1 MSAVAKKY
9 NSYII
14 EDACHA
20 IGAIYYGK
28 NKSYIG
34 RCKYSLASTFS
45 FHAIKNITMGEGG
58 AITTNNLKLAN
69 KIRLNVDHGIIRE
82 KKYD

>member
-1 MSAVAKKY
+1 
-9 NSYII
+9 
-14 EDACHA
+14 
-20 IGAIYYGK
+20 
-28 NKSYIG
+28 
-34 RCKYSLASTFS
+34 
-45 FHAIKNITMGEGG
+45 MGEGG